1 MFFNFFQDQSNLS
14 AKTIQKSTGKEITRL
29 ASALILLATLGL
41 YFSNTQAAV
50 TSCTWQGGALSPGKW
65 SDKNWSSDTGCS
77 GAFPNNSN
85 GKTFDV
91 THPRGTITLDRDITI
106 DTFNLTGGTL
116 AGSKNLTVNKT
127 FNWTRGT
134 VSGTGTVRASGGLEL
149 NGNLWFKDS
158 ATVINSAGQEA
169 NWRKGNILMF
179 RGESGF
185 LNEAGANFNVTVDNG
200 RMLLL
205 GKGPKFDNDGTFTT
219 NLSSADS
226 KVTIGAQ
233 MNNRNL
239 VQALRGELQLSGGG
253 TSTGLY
259 GIGAEGKINFRGGV
273 HNLLPGSNVIGA
285 SVEFSQLGV
294 TNVLGGYNVGTTVLK
309 PGGKVNFDSAIASQ
323 TVRLNMNGGTLSGTG
338 TGALIVT
345 GDAMFSSGQM
355 NGSGQTIVG
364 GKLDFNGNIASIRD
378 TRFLIA
384 AGPQA
389 SWTSGNIL
397 LRHAGS
403 ALLISPNTTF
413 SIEADKG
420 RMFGLGVLVNQ
431 GILEVNL
438 ADDAEP
444 VVIKSNVSNFGS
456 LVLQGDNLLI
466 GNAFGGGDE
475 INVFDNEATLFNG
488 NFLQAETGTTFVDIA
503 GNIAGEEYD
512 VLNIFENAVLSGIFD
527 ITLDDIIPAN
537 SDFFDILTAKTITD
551 NGLTLGGL
559 DGDKFDFSI
568 VNLAAGNQALR
579 LHLASASTGLSLSAA
594 ADVSTSAVPLP
605 GSIWLFISA
614 LLGIWRIG
622 FRPSR

>member
-14 AKTIQKSTGKEITRL
+14 VKTFQKSTDKGMTRL
-29 ASALILLATLGL
+29 ASALILLAALGL

-65 SDKNWSSDTGCS
+65 SDPNWNSDAGCS
-77 GAFPNNSN
+77 GTFPDNSN
-85 GKTFDV
+85 GKTYDV
-91 THPRGTITLDRDITI
+91 TNPRGSITLDRNITI
-106 DTFNLTGGTL
+106 DTFNLNGGTL
-116 AGSKNLTVNKT
+116 LTGSKNLTVNKI
-127 FNWTRGT
+127 FNWTRGALA
-134 VSGTGTVRASGGLEL
+134 GTGTVRAAGGLEL
-149 NGNLWFKDS
+149 NGNLRFKDS
-158 ATVINSAGQEA
+158 AMVINAAGQEA
-169 NWRKGNILMF
+169 NWSDGNILLF

-185 LNEAGANFNVTVDNG
+185 INEAGANFNVTADNK
-200 RMLLL
+200 RMLVI
-205 GKGPKFDNDGTFTT
+205 GPGAKIDNDGTFTT
-219 NLSSADS
+219 NLNSADS
-226 KVTIGAQ
+226 QVTINTR

-239 VQALRGELQLSGGG
+239 VQVLTGELRLGGGG
-253 TSTGLY
+253 TSTGLF
-259 GIGAEGKINFRGGV
+259 GIGAQGKLNFRGGE
-273 HNLLPGSNVIGA
+273 HTLLPGSNVVGL
-285 SVEFSQLGV
+285 SVEFSQLGT
-294 TNVLGGYNVGTTVLK
+294 TNIEGGYNVGSTVLK
-309 PGGKVNFDSAIASQ
+309 PGGKANFSAAVASQ
-323 TVRLNMNGGTLSGTG
+323 TQTLTMSGGDLSGS
-338 TGALIVT
+338 GALIVT
-345 GDAMFSSGQM
+345 GDTAFTSGKM
-355 NGSGQTIVG
+355 TGSGLTVVG

-378 TRFLIA
+378 DRRLIA

-389 SWTSGNIL
+389 SWTDGTIL
-397 LRHAGS
+397 LKDEGS
-403 ALLISPNTTF
+403 GLFIGPTTKF
-413 SIEADKG
+413 TIEADKG
-420 RMFGLGVLVNQ
+420 RMFGKGALVNQ

-438 ADDAEP
+438 AENAEP

-456 LVLQGDNLLI
+456 LILQGDNLVL
-466 GNAFGGGDE
+466 GSEFGGGDE
-475 INVFDNEATLFNG
+475 LNVLDTEFTLFNG
-488 NFLQAETGTTFVDIA
+488 NFLQAETGTTFVDIT

-605 GSIWLFISA
+605 GTIWLFISA

-622 FRPSR
+622 YRPSR